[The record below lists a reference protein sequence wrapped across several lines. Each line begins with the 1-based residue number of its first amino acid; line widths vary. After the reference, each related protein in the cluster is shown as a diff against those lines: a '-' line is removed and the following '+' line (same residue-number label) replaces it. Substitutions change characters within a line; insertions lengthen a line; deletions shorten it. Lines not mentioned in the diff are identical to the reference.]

1 MNHLETIDRT
11 IAVDPAAEDS
21 YWRQSYGARPYTPAG
36 ASYGDFGPA
45 YGYGVKSYTN
55 SPGRS
60 FDDMESGLSQ
70 NWNSA
75 RGTSSL
81 TWEGAKQAV
90 SDAWHR
96 LSDKIER
103 ALPGDSDDDGK

>member
-1 MNHLETIDRT
+1 
-11 IAVDPAAEDS
+11 
-21 YWRQSYGARPYTPAG
+21 
-36 ASYGDFGPA
+36 
-45 YGYGVKSYTN
+45 
-55 SPGRS
+55 
-60 FDDMESGLSQ
+60 MESGLSQ

-103 ALPGDSDDDGK
+103 ALPGDSDGDGK